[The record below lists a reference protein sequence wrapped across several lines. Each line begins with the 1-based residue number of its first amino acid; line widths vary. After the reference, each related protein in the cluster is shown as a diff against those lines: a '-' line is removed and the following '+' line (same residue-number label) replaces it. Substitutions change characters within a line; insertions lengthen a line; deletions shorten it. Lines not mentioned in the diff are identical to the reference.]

1 MTDLDFKKTGG
12 LIPAIAQ
19 DFETGDVLMLAYMNE
34 AAWKETLASGMA
46 TYFSRSRQSL
56 WKKGETSGNQQV
68 VKEIRVDCDN
78 DTVLLKVEQIG
89 GAACHKGY
97 RSCFYKKS
105 LIKIVLKLL
114 NPKYLTPK
122 RYINN
127 GKRFKTG
134 HSQGKPSGSHRGP
147 FSSQWLEDQHPRQKL
162 FPGY

>member
-56 WKKGETSGNQQV
+56 WKKGETSGNQQI

-78 DTVLLKVEQIG
+78 DTVLLKVEQRG

-97 RSCFYKKS
+97 RSCFYKKIIDENS
-105 LIKIVLKLL
+105 IEIVEPKIFD
-114 NPKYLTPK
+114 PKEVYK
-122 RYINN
+122 
-127 GKRFKTG
+127 
-134 HSQGKPSGSHRGP
+134 
-147 FSSQWLEDQHPRQKL
+147 
-162 FPGY
+162 